1 MKIGAIQGMKIAF
14 ESVVPTLFPFFILSD
29 IWGCY
34 FITDKQSFVAKL
46 FEKLF
51 FIPSPGISAFIA
63 GNVCGFPLGVKIANK
78 LYLDN
83 NLSKEQATILCG
95 ISNNPSAAFVIS
107 GVGLGLFGSY
117 KTGLLLYL
125 SCIIASIFSGIIFRK
140 KGYNYNKTNDNIRQ
154 KFDLTSSIKNAGLN
168 SIIVSSYIIF
178 FSAVLSLIGSF
189 VRDRLLL
196 GVISAFLE
204 VSGATTLLSQIQS
217 LQGNVILALIAFSL
231 GFSGLSVHFQAFSM
245 MNDDLSKTKYLLVK
259 LTQGLLSSL
268 MALVLLK

>member
-29 IWGCY
+29 IWTCY
-34 FITDKQSFVAKL
+34 FITDKQSFAAKL

-83 NLSKEQATILCG
+83 NLSREQATILCG

-125 SCIIASIFSGIIFRK
+125 SCIIASILSGIIFRK

-178 FSAVLSLIGSF
+178 FSAMLSLIGSF

-204 VSGATTLLSQIQS
+204 VSGATTLLSQIQY

-231 GFSGLSVHFQAFSM
+231 GFSGFSVHFQAFSM
-245 MNDDLSKTKYLLVK
+245 MSDDLSKAKYLLVK

-268 MALVLLK
+268 TALVLLK